1 MPMNDTCIVQAVCSD
16 CRTACEVT
24 VENIPLAKFML
35 REQTVQV
42 LFHDLTPE
50 ERDVI
55 LGFRS
60 GYYLCAECWEKFDPE
75 EEE

>member
-1 MPMNDTCIVQAVCSD
+1 
-16 CRTACEVT
+16 
-24 VENIPLAKFML
+24 ML